1 MRLFF
6 LLLLWSTQSQD
17 PLIRDLEH
25 RDSKVRESA
34 ARLLGA
40 HRNTAAIPHLI
51 LAVNDP
57 DARVQGAAVESLK
70 LLTGQEFGTSA
81 PAWDHWWEVEGLV
94 KFRQEM
100 RTPENVQALIDS
112 KLTDMDKQVEKV
124 NEQFEKAK
132 NEIRTL
138 TITVS
143 VIGFVFVLVMIFFV
157 GHVSSK
163 LKEWREVVK
172 QTEVYLREGEE
183 ITKRTDRIHEELE
196 GKKVDIISF
205 ISKLREENQA
215 ELDRYC
221 DLLQEKIEHSIREEV
236 MGLRQKAEKEL
247 EQTLG
252 ERKTVIDHDIRRVVS
267 EQKERLAEAAGE
279 QQARFARHV
288 DAHTLYLEASFYKAH
303 GKLEEALRL
312 YRKMVASKPDHAVAW
327 ADMGTVLREMLR
339 HDEAVESF
347 ERALELTPDDSSVC
361 YNLAATYAGMRKRRE
376 MLDVLARAFQNDGE
390 FKDEALNDPAFKDYW
405 DDPSF
410 KDIAET

>member
-1 MRLFF
+1 MRLLF
-6 LLLLWSTQSQD
+6 LLLLCSTQSQD

-40 HRNTAAIPHLI
+40 HRNMAAIPLLI

-57 DARVQGAAVESLK
+57 EARVQSAAVDSLR
-70 LLTGQEFGTSA
+70 LLTGQEFGTDASK
-81 PAWDHWWEVEGLV
+81 WDQWWEVDGRV
-94 KFRQEM
+94 KFRQD
-100 RTPENVQALIDS
+100 PEKAEALMDL
-112 KLTDMDKQVEKV
+112 KLADMDNKVEKV
-124 NEQFEKAK
+124 NEQFDKAK
-132 NEIRTL
+132 SEIRTL
-138 TITVS
+138 TITVA

-183 ITKRTDRIHEELE
+183 ITKRTDKIHEELE
-196 GKKVDIISF
+196 GKKVDIVSF